1 MRSSYRTKNMQST
14 TLAKSTTKDAI
25 KSPEPQVAALINL
38 LGDEDPAVYHAVK
51 QKLISLGSD
60 TQMWLK
66 PCQLSGDAT
75 LRRHATEIVKHF
87 DRETADTR
95 FMAYCLQDESL
106 LDLEKGALL
115 FAQTQYPDLNPE
127 AYSALID
134 DLAGELREFLSAG
147 DPKERLLTRVNEFVF
162 TKLGFTGNMEN
173 YYDADNSFLNRVLDR
188 RTGNPVSLCLVY
200 VLLMRRLGFPVS
212 GIGLPGH
219 SVCRFMSAT
228 DEVYIDCFNLGKLL
242 TRNDCVEHLTR
253 CKHDVRDEYLQPMST
268 RRMLARMCGNLEQ
281 IYIELKQNEDAT
293 RVQRYLFAL
302 TR

>member
-1 MRSSYRTKNMQST
+1 MRFSERTKNMHAT
-14 TLAKSTTKDAI
+14 TIAKQATNSETK
-25 KSPEPQVAALINL
+25 PLEPQVDALIKL
-38 LGDEDPAVYHAVK
+38 LGDEDPMVYQAVR
-51 QKLISLGSD
+51 QKLISLGRD

-66 PCQLSGDAT
+66 PHSLSSDAT
-75 LRRHATEIVKHF
+75 VRRHARDIIQHF
-87 DRETADTR
+87 DREIADTR

-115 FAQTQYPDLNPE
+115 LAQTQYPDLNPE

-134 DLAGELREFLSAG
+134 DLAGELRDFLAAS
-147 DPKERLLTRVNEFVF
+147 DPKERLLVRVNEFIF

-173 YYDADNSFLNRVLDR
+173 YYDPDNSFLNRVLDR

-200 VLLMRRLGFPVS
+200 VLLMRRLGFQVS
-212 GIGLPGH
+212 GVGLPGH
-219 SVCRFMSAT
+219 SVCRFQSANE
-228 DEVYIDCFNLGKLL
+228 EVYVDCFNLGKLL

-281 IYIELKQNEDAT
+281 IYIELKQNEDAQ